1 MIDKIIKRM
10 GSQAGMALTASTL
23 FIFVLLSIMAFYLA
37 RFSILSSESAGY
49 YLQNIR
55 ARNLVQTGLEI
66 GLQTI
71 STSYSSLQ
79 SSITGKLNKGT
90 YTVSVDNSKDEVNSN
105 LAYNHYSLLKSTT
118 VVGGVHRAGRLII
131 SPYPNAFNLSLFSD
145 NQSNGTFN
153 ANSNSSITGDFFFNG
168 TISNVTMG
176 NNSVAYSSSSSSSSP
191 IIFHGLPKPSF
202 PVLNHSI
209 YTNILATVSGQYN
222 PSSGG
227 GQTGSATATVW
238 NPSGGHCNVCPN
250 DANSNNRYACSS
262 GYGGWSN
269 SHSFNDFIPTGSVAN
284 RIKIRFKGATPCGGT
299 WNISPSVN
307 GQIVNNDSWSG
318 SGCSCNSC
326 STKDVV
332 SASHTNGFPGYKYGS
347 SNSLT
352 FSHSGTQ
359 TCIGYVQVIID
370 YSASSVAGV
379 AENKSINLSSLTNN
393 TLMHDGN
400 LTLTSCNISGS
411 GYILA
416 SGNITISGSTT
427 IGGGVKIISNKT
439 LTINGSSSIGSSISN
454 YCVLYGKEG
463 VSIQGSTFYGL
474 IISLG
479 NSLSLTSSTLN
490 GAILTESSGNTLSSA
505 TINGSIV
512 SKNNLSLTSSNI
524 VKSNLP
530 DLFGLNLGF
539 KPSVIP
545 GSYLEY

>member
-23 FIFVLLSIMAFYLA
+23 FIFVVLSIMAFYLA

-209 YTNILATVSGQYN
+209 YTNILATVSGLLVEGKQEVQRLRFGT
-222 PSSGG
+222 PVVVIAMFVLMM
-227 GQTGSATATVW
+227 QT
-238 NPSGGHCNVCPN
+238 
-250 DANSNNRYACSS
+250 
-262 GYGGWSN
+262 
-269 SHSFNDFIPTGSVAN
+269 
-284 RIKIRFKGATPCGGT
+284 
-299 WNISPSVN
+299 
-307 GQIVNNDSWSG
+307 
-318 SGCSCNSC
+318 
-326 STKDVV
+326 
-332 SASHTNGFPGYKYGS
+332 
-347 SNSLT
+347 
-352 FSHSGTQ
+352 
-359 TCIGYVQVIID
+359 VIID
-370 YSASSVAGV
+370 MLALQGMVDGQTV
-379 AENKSINLSSLTNN
+379 IV
-393 TLMHDGN
+393 LM
-400 LTLTSCNISGS
+400 
-411 GYILA
+411 ILFQQ
-416 SGNITISGSTT
+416 
-427 IGGGVKIISNKT
+427 V
-439 LTINGSSSIGSSISN
+439 
-454 YCVLYGKEG
+454 VLQIELKLDLKVLPHVVGHG
-463 VSIQGSTFYGL
+463 
-474 IISLG
+474 ISLHQ
-479 NSLSLTSSTLN
+479 
-490 GAILTESSGNTLSSA
+490 
-505 TINGSIV
+505 
-512 SKNNLSLTSSNI
+512 
-524 VKSNLP
+524 
-530 DLFGLNLGF
+530 
-539 KPSVIP
+539 
-545 GSYLEY
+545 